1 MKMRADWVTDV
12 CHQRL
17 AGPEDELRNCRYI
30 VSSRHRQMTEE
41 IKLINKNGM
50 IMNGVKP
57 GVSIDLKIVRLKDS
71 ILTKITY
78 AMTYQKL

>member
-1 MKMRADWVTDV
+1 
-12 CHQRL
+12 
-17 AGPEDELRNCRYI
+17 
-30 VSSRHRQMTEE
+30 MTEE

-71 ILTKITY
+71 ILTKTTY